1 MQRVAGDELVVERE
15 EVVEHVT
22 QLRGACESGAPP
34 APTGHL
40 LNLHRL
46 LRVGAH
52 VGAALGE
59 VTQRGLGRV
68 LHALPQQQAGDDH
81 AGASLAALAVH
92 GDHVGGVL
100 QQPRVALVHDGRQ
113 LLYASRRTYA
123 ATQRAGVVVLNAVMR
138 VAPAEALE
146 RRLRIGA
153 LRAEVQPTGDRR
165 ARAYTQ

>member
-15 EVVEHVT
+15 EVIEHVT

-59 VTQRGLGRV
+59 VTQRRLGRV

-81 AGASLAALAVH
+81 AGAALAALAVH
-92 GDHVGGVL
+92 GDHVPAVAVEPVLDETHNGV
-100 QQPRVALVHDGRQ
+100 D
-113 LLYASRRTYA
+113 LLCGS
-123 ATQRAGVVVLNAVMR
+123 
-138 VAPAEALE
+138 
-146 RRLRIGA
+146 
-153 LRAEVQPTGDRR
+153 
-165 ARAYTQ
+165 